1 MEETEVNLKVIA
13 YFLFFLV
20 KCACMYICSAIV
32 EYYFV
37 LNTIYCIQ
45 CIKRDSLMYMY
56 NYRYIYMEILDCV

>member
-1 MEETEVNLKVIA
+1 
-13 YFLFFLV
+13 
-20 KCACMYICSAIV
+20 MYICSAIV

-56 NYRYIYMEILDCV
+56 NYIIYIYIYGNFGLVYRSGYICLSVTTDTLYFLASI